1 MQQRELDLVLFG
13 ATGFTGQLVAE
24 YLVGRRAGLRW
35 ALGGRNR
42 EKLVRVRAGLAAL
55 DPAAQE
61 LPIVLGDSGDR
72 AAMDEVARRA
82 RVVCTTVGPYYRHG
96 GALVAACAEAGTA
109 YCDLTGE
116 TPFMRRMIDQHH
128 ARAVETGARI
138 VHACGFDS
146 IPSDL
151 GVLMVHDELARRGDA
166 LATAH
171 FRLVHGSGGVSGGTV
186 ASMMTLAENFGDP
199 AVRRA
204 LGDPYALDPEGG
216 SRGPDGRDGLL
227 PGRDGDGRFTA
238 PFIMGPANTRVV
250 RRSNALLGY
259 PYGKQFR
266 YDEAIDTGRG
276 ARGVGRA
283 LAVSVGVT
291 VGMTLTALPLGRRLL
306 GRFLPVPGEG
316 PNRETR
322 ERGRF
327 RAEIRAVARSGAR
340 AVGVVAGDLDPGYG
354 QTAVMI
360 GETSL
365 ALARDTLPERGG
377 VLTPASALGM
387 PLVERL
393 RAAGMTFRVE

>member
-42 EKLVRVRAGLAAL
+42 DRLSRVRDGLAAI
-55 DPAAQE
+55 DPAAKD

-72 AAMDEVARRA
+72 AAMDDVARRA
-82 RVVCTTVGPYYRHG
+82 RVVCSTVGPYFRFG

-116 TPFMRRMIDQHH
+116 TPFMRRMIELHH
-128 ARAVETGARI
+128 ARAAETGARI

-151 GVLMVHDELARRGDA
+151 GVLMIHDEMSRRGDA

-171 FRLVHGSGGVSGGTV
+171 FRMVHGSGGVSGGTV
-186 ASMMTLAENFGDP
+186 ASMMTLAENFHDP

-204 LGDPYALDPEGG
+204 LGDPYSLDPEGG
-216 SRGPDGRDGLL
+216 ARGPDGRDGLL
-227 PGRDGDGRFTA
+227 PGRDEDGRFTA
-238 PFIMGPANTRVV
+238 PFVMGPANTRVV

-259 PYGKQFR
+259 PYGKDFR
-266 YDEAIDTGRG
+266 YDEAVDTGRG
-276 ARGVGRA
+276 ARGAGRA
-283 LAVSVGVT
+283 MAVSAAMT
-291 VGMTLTALPLGRRLL
+291 VGLSLTALPVTRRLL
-306 GRFLPVPGEG
+306 GRFLPAPGEG
-316 PNRETR
+316 PNREAR

-327 RAEIRAVARSGAR
+327 RVEIRSVARSGAR

-360 GETSL
+360 GEASL
-365 ALARDTLPERGG
+365 CLAQDALPERAG

-387 PLVERL
+387 PLLHRL
-393 RAAGMTFRVE
+393 RTAGMTFRVE